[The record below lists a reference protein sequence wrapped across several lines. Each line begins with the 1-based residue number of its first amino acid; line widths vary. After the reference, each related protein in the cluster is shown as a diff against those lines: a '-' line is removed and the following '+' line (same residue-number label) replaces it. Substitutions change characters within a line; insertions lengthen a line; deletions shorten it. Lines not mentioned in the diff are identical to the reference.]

1 MQGMVVLADQH
12 GTLIHTMGHV
22 DFLGRQTRW
31 RSLWRVL
38 AREGLGHQRHWHG
51 TGRNEWVASRRRA
64 F

>member
-31 RSLWRVL
+31 RCGASWHAIWRPTPL
-38 AREGLGHQRHWHG
+38 ARRWQKRVGGD
-51 TGRNEWVASRRRA
+51 SRRRA

>member
-22 DFLGRQTRW
+22 DFLARQADQL
-31 RSLWRVL
+31 SLWRVL
-38 AREGLGHQRHWHG
+38 AGRPLGPNAIKYATQKRVG
-51 TGRNEWVASRRRA
+51 GDSRRR